1 MIKNYEIFKDR
12 FVLLQSAIQKNLLL
26 MESFDYCDQI
36 WSGSKWSHLLRSSLN
51 SLLFQRMSSR
61 HLFLTLLAFFF
72 GFVSIEANEIKSSRY
87 QLPCKNNCSLNGG
100 SYLYCETEQGW
111 DYCSLQPGNSW
122 AMILIG
128 LG

>member
-1 MIKNYEIFKDR
+1 MIKNYEIFKKR
-12 FVLLQSAIQKNLLL
+12 FALLQSAIQKNILL

-36 WSGSKWSHLLRSSLN
+36 WSGPKWSHLSGSSLN
-51 SLLFQRMSSR
+51 SLLFQRMLSR
-61 HLFLTLLAFFF
+61 NIFLTLLAFC

-111 DYCSLQPGNSW
+111 DYCSLQPGKSW

>member
-1 MIKNYEIFKDR
+1 MKFSKSLWHYYSKLFKR
-12 FVLLQSAIQKNLLL
+12 ILCYSNHLIIVIR
-26 MESFDYCDQI
+26 Y
-36 WSGSKWSHLLRSSLN
+36 GRPGPKWSHLSGSILN
-51 SLLFQRMSSR
+51 SLLFQRMSSS

-111 DYCSLQPGNSW
+111 DYCSLQPGKSW
-122 AMILIG
+122 AMILMG

>member
-1 MIKNYEIFKDR
+1 MKFSKSVWHYYSQPFKRIFC
-12 FVLLQSAIQKNLLL
+12 
-26 MESFDYCDQI
+26 YCNHLI
-36 WSGSKWSHLLRSSLN
+36 IVIRYGRPGPKWSHFSGSSLN

-61 HLFLTLLAFFF
+61 HLFLTLLAFC
-72 GFVSIEANEIKSSRY
+72 GFVSIEANEIKSSMY

-100 SYLYCETEQGW
+100 SYLYCETEKGW